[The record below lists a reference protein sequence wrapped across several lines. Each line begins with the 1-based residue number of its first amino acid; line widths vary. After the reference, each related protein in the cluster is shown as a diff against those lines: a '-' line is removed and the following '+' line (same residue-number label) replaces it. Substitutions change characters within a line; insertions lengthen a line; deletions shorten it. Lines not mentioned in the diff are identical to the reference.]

1 MSPGGISLP
10 CTPIVIFGNFST
22 PKRSCTIT
30 PLCLPTVT
38 PALVPLSFNKFGS
51 RVNPLHPPGMRRRTV
66 SLETKAAHHF
76 NQQRAIVMQQKEYC
90 RFHQDWQR
98 PFYGSKAEKEEYRQE
113 LRQLLKKQMSEKWA
127 AEREMLNRQAKD
139 AEMAREADRL
149 ALLRDLGRKKTS
161 ALLLRRCRDENKK
174 LMETKWKEKR
184 LIKSLEIIRERELLQ
199 YNPINWSGTLK

>member
-10 CTPIVIFGNFST
+10 STPIVIFGSFNT
-22 PKRSCTIT
+22 PKRSCTVT

-38 PALVPLSFNKFGS
+38 PALVPLSVNKFGS
-51 RVNPLHPPGMRRRTV
+51 RVNPLHPPGVRRRTV
-66 SLETKAAHHF
+66 SLETMAAHHF
-76 NQQRAIVMQQKEYC
+76 NQQRAIVMQQKEYY
-90 RFHQDWQR
+90 RYHQDWQR

-127 AEREMLNRQAKD
+127 MEREMLNRQAKD
-139 AEMAREADRL
+139 AEAAREADRL
-149 ALLRDLGRKKTS
+149 ALLHDLEQERTK
-161 ALLLRRCRDENKK
+161 ALFLQRFRDENKK
-174 LMETKWKEKR
+174 LMETKWKENR